1 MSSYAYTERVEVEAP
16 AERVWSVMSD
26 VERWHEWTASITS
39 VDLHGQPM
47 GPGASATVR
56 QPKLPTVDWT
66 VTSYRPLEEFTWT
79 SGGRGIRTVGRHLMR
94 TQGTSVHVELAI
106 EQRGPLAWLAN
117 LLLARLTRRYLRLEA
132 AGLKQRSESPG

>member
-1 MSSYAYTERVEVEAP
+1 VSYVYTERVEVKAP

-47 GPGASATVR
+47 GPAATATVR

-79 SGGRGIRTVGRHLMR
+79 SESRGIRTVGRHLMR
-94 TQGTSVHVELAI
+94 AEGTSVQVELAI
-106 EQRGPLAWLAN
+106 EQSGSLAWLAN
-117 LLLARLTRRYLRLEA
+117 LLLARLTRRYLHLEA
-132 AGLKQRSESPG
+132 TGLKQRCESSD